1 MGGRRLHKRPLLLK
15 KSDVYNRNTAVVHW
29 SQCTLILPILD
40 LRLGANN
47 LTSPYQPE
55 YFGPLDNGH
64 LPRLNSPGLHFW
76 GSPEDNMTTMAIRT
90 LFFLALL
97 MSTLAWASD
106 EVPKRHNEATVA
118 QLQAEMASGELT
130 SEELTKEYIARIIAL
145 DQNGP
150 GVNAVIEINPD
161 ALIMAR
167 EADARRRRGVVL
179 GPLHGIPVLLKDNI
193 DTGDKM
199 QTTAGSFALVGAP
212 ALHDSTVAANL
223 RAGGAVILGKTN
235 LSEWANFRSF
245 ESVSGWSGRGGQTNN
260 PYGINRNPC
269 GSSSG
274 SGAAAS
280 ANFAAVSFGTETD
293 GSVVCPANANGVVGI
308 KPTVGL
314 TSRAGV
320 VPISHTQ
327 DSVGVHGRTV
337 ADAAVALG
345 VIQSRTFDGRDPATG
360 GVPLGWQGTGKKRP
374 ANIPAHYARFVDPN
388 GLRGARLG
396 LTRAGLNGFDPL
408 VPTPQPVLDEF
419 EQAVGAFTAAG
430 ATVIDLD
437 AAGFTFAS
445 ADGEFLILL
454 FDFRN
459 DLKAYFGSRV
469 GVPVAG
475 GTLQAAIAFDNA
487 HAQAEMPFFN
497 QDIFDLANSLEPGPD
512 DPQPA
517 FGGMTYN
524 QALAIDHNA
533 GVNGID
539 AAISQFQLDAVV
551 SATDNPAWATDL
563 IYGDHF
569 IFGTSGLAAGPGYP
583 IVQVP
588 AGMVSGV
595 PLGISFFGTAFS
607 EPTLIKLASGFE
619 AVTQVRA
626 HNLPTFAPTVP
637 FHHIAGTTLL
647 PPHRRGAPPEKHE
660 RSQGTAPRAN
670 RDQGKKAYSLPH
682 HL

>member
-1 MGGRRLHKRPLLLK
+1 MTRILMAAAIAVLPL
-15 KSDVYNRNTAVVHW
+15 SVRAQQAPT
-29 SQCTLILPILD
+29 
-40 LRLGANN
+40 N
-47 LTSPYQPE
+47 L
-55 YFGPLDNGH
+55 
-64 LPRLNSPGLHFW
+64 
-76 GSPEDNMTTMAIRT
+76 
-90 LFFLALL
+90 
-97 MSTLAWASD
+97 
-106 EVPKRHNEATVA
+106 NEATVA
-118 QLQAEMASGELT
+118 QLQSMMASGQLT
-130 SEELTKEYIARIIAL
+130 SVALTNYYIKRINAL

-150 GVNAVIEINPD
+150 GVNAVIELNPD
-161 ALIMAR
+161 ALAMAKT
-167 EADARRRRGVVL
+167 ADQSRASGKVL

-199 QTTAGSFALVGAP
+199 QTSAGSFALVGTP
-212 ALHDSTVAANL
+212 AVRDSTVAANL

-280 ANFAAVSFGTETD
+280 ANFAAVSFGSETD
-293 GSVVCPANANGVVGI
+293 GSIVCPANANGVVGI

-327 DSVGVHGRTV
+327 DTVGPHGRTV
-337 ADAAVALG
+337 ADAAAALG
-345 VIQSRTFDGRDPATG
+345 VAQSRSFDGRDPATG
-360 GVPLGWQGTGKKRP
+360 GVPLGWQGTGKTRP
-374 ANIPAHYARFVDPN
+374 TNIPTDYTQFLNPN
-388 GLRGARLG
+388 GLKNARLG
-396 LTRAGLNGFDPL
+396 LTRGGLGGFDPF
-408 VPTPQPVLDEF
+408 VPTPQPVVDAF
-419 EQAVGAFTAAG
+419 EASFAALTAAG

-445 ADGEFLILL
+445 ADGEFLVLC

-459 DLKAYFGSRV
+459 DLKSYFATRV

-475 GTLQAAIAFDNA
+475 GTLDTAIAFNNA
-487 HAQAEMPFFN
+487 HAAEEMPFFN
-497 QDIFDLANSLEPGPD
+497 QDIFEFCNSLATGPD

-533 GVNGID
+533 GVNGVD
-539 AAISQFQLDAVV
+539 AAIAQFHLDAVV
-551 SATDNPAWATDL
+551 TATDNPAWATDL
-563 IYGDHF
+563 VFGDHF
-569 IFGTSGLAAGPGYP
+569 IFGTSSLAAGPGYP

-588 AGMVSGV
+588 ASMVFGV
-595 PLGISFFGTAFS
+595 PMGISFFGTAFS

-619 AVTQVRA
+619 AFTQIRA
-626 HNLPTFAPTVP
+626 KNLPTFAETVP
-637 FHHIAGTTLL
+637 FNNIQGTTLA
-647 PPHRRGAPPEKHE
+647 PPHRRAAPPP
-660 RSQGTAPRAN
+660 T
-670 RDQGKKAYSLPH
+670 GKKSRTPT